1 MTTDSRKSRLVV
13 GLAAAAV
20 VLMLTPVA
28 ASAATFSVS
37 PVRIYMQPRERATA
51 ITVVNEGDTELVME
65 AELFQWT
72 QKPDGTDELVP
83 TDDLILA
90 PPLLKMAPKS
100 RQVLRLANLKPVPPD
115 EQLTYRMI
123 VREVPEAVTQAAEG
137 VQVKVTL
144 AFSLP
149 VFITPPGAKQRLSC
163 DAKPADAETI
173 VASCENQ
180 GAAYAQPVN
189 FAFRGPSG
197 DVLLSQDVI
206 GGYILPKIRRE
217 FQLKRPAAG
226 PAIRGPVRLAVTQ
239 DDGSVQSF
247 DVMLGN

>member
-1 MTTDSRKSRLVV
+1 MTTDSRMSRLTV

-20 VLMLTPVA
+20 VLPLAPVA
-28 ASAATFSVS
+28 ASAAAFSVS
-37 PVRIYMQPRERATA
+37 PVRIYMHARERATA
-51 ITVVNEGDTELVME
+51 ITVVNESDTELVME
-65 AELFQWT
+65 AELFQWA

-100 RQVLRLANLKPVPPD
+100 RQVLRLANLKPVPPG

-123 VREVPEAVTQAAEG
+123 VREVPEAAQAAEG
-137 VQVKVTL
+137 VQVQVTL

-149 VFITPPGAKQRLSC
+149 VFITPAGAKQRLFC

-180 GAAYAQPVN
+180 GGAYAQPVN
-189 FAFRGPSG
+189 FSFRGPSG

-206 GGYILPKIRRE
+206 GGYILPKIRRD

-226 PAIRGPVRLAVTQ
+226 PALRGPMRLAVTQ

>member
-1 MTTDSRKSRLVV
+1 MTTETRKRRLTVR
-13 GLAAAAV
+13 LASAAV
-20 VLMLTPVA
+20 VLLAPLA
-28 ASAATFSVS
+28 ACAATFSVS
-37 PVRIYMQPRERATA
+37 PVRIYMQSRERATA
-51 ITVVNEGDTELVME
+51 ITVVNEGDAELVME

-100 RQVLRLANLKPVPPD
+100 RHVLRLANLKPVPPG

-123 VREVPEAVTQAAEG
+123 VREVPEAAGRAAEG

-163 DAKPADAETI
+163 DARPADAETI

-180 GAAYAQPVN
+180 GGAYAQPVN

-197 DVLLSQDVI
+197 DVLLSQDII

-226 PAIRGPVRLAVTQ
+226 AAINGPLRLAVTQ